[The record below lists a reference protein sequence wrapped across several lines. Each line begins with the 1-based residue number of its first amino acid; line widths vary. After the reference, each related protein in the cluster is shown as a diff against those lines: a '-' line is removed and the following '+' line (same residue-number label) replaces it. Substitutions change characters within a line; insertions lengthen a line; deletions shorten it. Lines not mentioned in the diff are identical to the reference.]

1 MSFWKS
7 LFGGAANSGQPAS
20 GKPAQEA
27 EHNGF
32 KIAAEP
38 YAATG
43 GFQVAGTISKEI
55 NGELKTHKFVR
66 ADTMSSLEEAA
77 NFSIVKAKQ
86 IIDQQGDRL
95 FG

>member
-7 LFGGAANSGQPAS
+7 LFSGGTAAGAQQAS
-20 GKPAQEA
+20 APPV

-32 KIAAEP
+32 TITAQPVAD
-38 YAATG
+38 G
-43 GFQVAGTISKEI
+43 GSYRVGGTITKEI
-55 NGELKTHKFVR
+55 GGTLREHKFVR
-66 ADTMSSLEEAA
+66 ADTFSTRDEAI
-77 NFSIVKAKQ
+77 NFSVVKAKQ

>member
-7 LFGGAANSGQPAS
+7 LFGGGGSATPADA
-20 GKPAQEA
+20 GKPPQEA
-27 EHNGF
+27 EYNGF
-32 KIAAEP
+32 KIAATP

-43 GFQVAGTISKEI
+43 GFQIAGTITKVI
-55 NGELKTHKFVR
+55 NGELKTHTFVR

-77 NFSIVKAKQ
+77 SFSIVKARQ

>member
-7 LFGGAANSGQPAS
+7 LFSGGAAGAGSAS
-20 GKPAQEA
+20 APSV

-32 KIAAEP
+32 TITAQPVAD
-38 YAATG
+38 G
-43 GFQVAGTISKEI
+43 GTYRIAGTITKEI
-55 NGELKTHKFVR
+55 GGAKREHKFVR
-66 ADTMSSLEEAA
+66 ADTFSSREEAIS
-77 NFSIVKAKQ
+77 FSEVKARQ

>member
-7 LFGGAANSGQPAS
+7 LFGGGTAGQTAS
-20 GKPAQEA
+20 SKPAQEA

-43 GFQVAGTISKEI
+43 GFQIAGTISKEI
-55 NGELKTHKFVR
+55 NGEIKTHRFVR
-66 ADTMSSLEEAA
+66 ADTMASLEEAA
-77 NFSIVKAKQ
+77 NFSIVKARQ